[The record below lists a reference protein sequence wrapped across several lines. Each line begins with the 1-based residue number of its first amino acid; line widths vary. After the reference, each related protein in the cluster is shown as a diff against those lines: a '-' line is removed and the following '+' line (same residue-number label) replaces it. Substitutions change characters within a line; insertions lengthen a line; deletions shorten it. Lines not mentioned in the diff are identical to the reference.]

1 MEILKD
7 LQQGMEAV
15 NNVRESNRKVP
26 QENHLAMLADGVGTL
41 GWVAIKPGPDKYI
54 GEVLGGAQ
62 FYGNKIMT
70 TFKGQYVRIY
80 FSLSDELTHIQIGT
94 LPTLH
99 GFAHSS
105 N

>member
-7 LQQGMEAV
+7 LQGGMEAV

-70 TFKGQYVRIY
+70 TFKGQ
-80 FSLSDELTHIQIGT
+80 
-94 LPTLH
+94 
-99 GFAHSS
+99 
-105 N
+105 